1 MLGSVV
7 LLYNY
12 TIVQSLCASPVI
24 GRRIFWLEL
33 DGNSFR
39 IKLGLSMRKK
49 VVYCDSGYLKIKSCI
64 QSGWI
69 DSGCKREN
77 VRGAFGLKKRRNLQ
91 FCYRSPGCFLDS
103 FKSSPRNPSVFLS
116 ERSFCLRKVWLFHFC
131 FDHLLTKVTCFWLI
145 CGKMICYWW
154 TFWRVLSFCEKIL

>member
-1 MLGSVV
+1 MCGHKRLGSCIRMWHCALGWCGWCGDMGFKLDFTCNYICQGKRCFLFSLRSVWKR
-7 LLYNY
+7 LLRAYLGTLWNLKNSW
-12 TIVQSLCASPVI
+12 IVQAQFC

-103 FKSSPRNPSVFLS
+103 F
-116 ERSFCLRKVWLFHFC
+116 
-131 FDHLLTKVTCFWLI
+131 
-145 CGKMICYWW
+145 
-154 TFWRVLSFCEKIL
+154 